1 MMKKVLAL
9 LILLSALLSAV
20 SCKSS
25 SGSITVYTQL
35 NGEAKKIEISLGEY
49 NENATFYDVLL
60 QDDTLEADLDKTAEP
75 RLLSVCNVHAGQ
87 GEAFM
92 LLSSLS
98 ADAGA
103 DAHPSVYENMTF
115 YAVENLF
122 NVRLTA
128 GASYLIVLIKEG

>member
-1 MMKKVLAL
+1 MKKILAL
-9 LILLSALLSAV
+9 LILLSTLLSFT
-20 SCKSS
+20 SCKN
-25 SGSITVYTQL
+25 SGSITVYTHL
-35 NGEAKKIEISLGEY
+35 DGKAKKIEIDLGEY
-49 NENATFYDVLL
+49 NDNATFYDVLL
-60 QDDTLEADLDKTAEP
+60 QNDTLEADLDKTAEP
-75 RLLSVCNVHAGQ
+75 RLLSVCNVHAGE

-92 LLSSLS
+92 LLSSVS

>member
-1 MMKKVLAL
+1 MKKILAL
-9 LILLSALLSAV
+9 LILLSALLSST
-20 SCKSS
+20 SCKN
-25 SGSITVYTQL
+25 SGSITVYTHL
-35 NGEAKKIEISLGEY
+35 DGKAKKIEIDLGEY
-49 NENATFYDVLL
+49 NDNATFYDVLL
-60 QDDTLEADLDKTAEP
+60 QNDTLEADLDKTAEP
-75 RLLSVCNVHAGQ
+75 RLLSVCNVHAGE

-92 LLSSLS
+92 LLSSVS

>member
-1 MMKKVLAL
+1 MKKILAL
-9 LILLSALLSAV
+9 LILLSALLSFT
-20 SCKSS
+20 SCKN
-25 SGSITVYTQL
+25 SGSITVYTHL
-35 NGEAKKIEISLGEY
+35 DGKAKKIEIDLGEY
-49 NENATFYDVLL
+49 NDNATFYDVLL
-60 QDDTLEADLDKTAEP
+60 QNDTLEADLDKTAEP
-75 RLLSVCNVHAGQ
+75 RLLSVCNVHAGE

-92 LLSSLS
+92 LLSSVS